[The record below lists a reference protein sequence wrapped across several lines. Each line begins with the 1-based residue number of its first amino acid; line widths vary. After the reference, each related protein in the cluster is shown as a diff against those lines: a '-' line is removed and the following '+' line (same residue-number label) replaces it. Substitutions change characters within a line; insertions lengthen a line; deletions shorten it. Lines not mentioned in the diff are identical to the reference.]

1 MLDDDRSRA
10 AEASAADRSRAAEPS
25 TADLMKQLSDQ
36 TVTLVRQELDLA
48 KAEVSEKGKRVGLGA
63 GMFGAAGLFGLYALG
78 GLTATAVLALSL
90 AVKAWLAAL
99 IVTVVW
105 AAAAGILAL
114 MGKTKVQ
121 QGVPPTPERTV
132 ESVKEDLQVTRQRAK
147 EGRQ

>member
-1 MLDDDRSRA
+1 MVDDDRDRVS
-10 AEASAADRSRAAEPS
+10 EASV
-25 TADLMKQLSDQ
+25 ADLMKQLSDQ

-48 KAEVSEKGKRVGLGA
+48 KAELTEKGKQVGVGA

-90 AVKAWLAAL
+90 AVKSWLAAL
-99 IVTVVW
+99 IVTAVW
-105 AAAAGILAL
+105 AGIAGVLAL
-114 MGKTKVQ
+114 TGKTKVK

-132 ESVKEDLQVTRQRAK
+132 ASVKEDLQVTQQRAK